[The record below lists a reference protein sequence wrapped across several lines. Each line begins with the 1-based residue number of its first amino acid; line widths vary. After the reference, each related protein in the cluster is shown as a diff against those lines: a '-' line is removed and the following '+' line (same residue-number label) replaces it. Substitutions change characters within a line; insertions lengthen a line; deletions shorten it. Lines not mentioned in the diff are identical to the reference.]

1 MINAF
6 FFDDHFI
13 NSYNLVSSQYTDI
26 VRKKLT
32 LVNIGT

>member
-1 MINAF
+1 MMKAF

-13 NSYNLVSSQYTDI
+13 NSYNLVSSQYMDI
-26 VRKKLT
+26 VGKKLT